1 MNIELLMTLAIIHSV
16 ALASPGPDFALVVKM
31 ASQESRKTAIASAAG
46 ISVAI
51 LVHTILSLTGISLV
65 IKSAEGLF
73 LIVQL
78 AGASYLAWMGINA
91 VKSALQHWQDKP
103 SEQASLTPNIKIT
116 TYQGFL
122 QGLYTNLLNPK
133 AMVFFITLF
142 STMITPDVG
151 FMTKVFAAIILLVLS
166 LLWFVFIA
174 LVLSKPKIQRQ
185 VQKAAPMINLFTGIL
200 FISVSSVI
208 VIGLF

>member
-51 LVHTILSLTGISLV
+51 LGHTILSLTGISLV

-73 LIVQL
+73 FFVQL

-91 VKSALQHWQDKP
+91 VKSALHHWQDKP
-103 SEQASLTPNIKIT
+103 SAQTLLNQNITMT

-151 FMTKVFAAIILLVLS
+151 LVTKVLAAIMLLVLS
-166 LLWFVFIA
+166 LVWFVFIA
-174 LVLSKPKIQRQ
+174 LVLSKPNIQQR
-185 VQKAAPMINLFTGIL
+185 VQKAAPMINLFTGVL
-200 FISVSSVI
+200 FISVSAVI
-208 VIGLF
+208 VAGLF